1 MAEAQKRR
9 FSFVLR
15 GDHMANFLTHS
26 LRNTLLVIGGGVAAL
41 AVACGGNNSG
51 NNTPDLGSGAD
62 LSTGNPD
69 LATVATGPTITGI
82 APAKATTTG
91 GTTVTISGTNFAPG
105 ATVKMVFGTTTVTI
119 ANPTIS
125 ADGKSIVFNAPA
137 NTGKPGVYDVT
148 VTNPD
153 SMTAM
158 QAKGFTYYLGTVSF
172 AAGATLTGNALDR
185 GPRSVVAADMNKDGN
200 LDLVVAYAN
209 SNTVAVFLGDGTGK
223 FTAKTTQMGVGT
235 YPYSVTVG
243 DVDGDNKLDVVTP
256 NQGGPSVS
264 ILFGAGDG
272 TLGTPTTVNSLA
284 GSQPQSAVL
293 VDADNDNKV
302 DVVVSNFYSG
312 MATPT
317 NNLTV
322 LLNKGGTTFTPS
334 QMTVGGSL
342 YALAAADFDKNGKLD
357 AVGVHRL
364 AAGMASV
371 TTLINKG
378 GNTSPFF
385 TTAGNQS
392 GGGEPL
398 GVASADFDS
407 DGKLDLAIGNNV
419 AASNNVA
426 IAKGSGLAQNTF
438 ADPVAQNLYPVG
450 NANARVEHLVA
461 SDIDLDGTPDV
472 VTANFNPALAGVGNL
487 SLLLNNGGNAIGFK
501 AAQTITVTATADPNW
516 VAVGDFNKDGI
527 PDLVTTDY
535 KSTGGGVIYLQ
546 GTGQ

>member
-1 MAEAQKRR
+1 MTK
-9 FSFVLR
+9 L
-15 GDHMANFLTHS
+15 LTHS

-41 AVACGGNNSG
+41 AVACGGNTT
-51 NNTPDLGSGAD
+51 NNPNPDLGAGID
-62 LSTGNPD
+62 LSTGDNPD
-69 LATVATGPTITGI
+69 LATVSGAPTITGI
-82 APAKATTTG
+82 TPAKAPTTG
-91 GTTVTISGTNFAPG
+91 GTTVTISGTNFAAG
-105 ATVKMVFGTTTVTI
+105 ATVKLVSGTTTVTVV
-119 ANPTIS
+119 NPTIS
-125 ADGKSIVFNAPA
+125 SDGKSITFTSPA
-137 NTGKPGVYDVT
+137 ATGKPGVYDVT

-153 SMTAM
+153 TMAAM
-158 QAKGFTYYLGTVSF
+158 QAKGFVYYLGTVSF
-172 AAGATLTGNALDR
+172 AAGVTLTGNALDR

-209 SNTVAVFLGDGTGK
+209 SNSVGVFLGDGTGK

-243 DVDGDNKLDVVTP
+243 DVDGDGKLDVVTP
-256 NQGGPSVS
+256 NQGGPSISV
-264 ILFGAGDG
+264 LLGAGDG
-272 TLGTPTTVNSLA
+272 TLNSPTTINGA
-284 GSQPQSAVL
+284 ANSQPQSAVL
-293 VDADNDNKV
+293 VDADNDNKL
-302 DVVVSNFYSG
+302 DIVVSNYFNG

-322 LLNKGGTTFTPS
+322 LLNKGGTNFTAM

-342 YALAAADFDKNGKLD
+342 YALAVGDFDKNNKLD

-378 GNTSPFF
+378 GNTNPYF

-398 GVASADFDS
+398 TAASADFDS
-407 DGKLDLAIGNNV
+407 DGKLDLAIGNNT

-426 IAKGSGLAQNTF
+426 IAKGSGAAQNTF
-438 ADPVAQNLYPVG
+438 ADPAAQNLYAVG

-461 SDIDLDGTPDV
+461 ADIDLDGTPDV
-472 VTANFNPALAGVGNL
+472 VTANFNPAALGAGTL
-487 SLLLNNGGNAIGFK
+487 SVLLNLGGNAIGFK
-501 AAQTITVTATADPNW
+501 AAQTVTATATADPNW

-546 GTGQ
+546 GSGQ